1 MANREFC
8 ICQNEPHGHPPGEC
22 PYRATEADGLCKE
35 CHEKSKEP
43 VAEPTPRR
51 SDQ

>member
-1 MANREFC
+1 MANREL
-8 ICQNEPHGHPPGEC
+8 ICQSESHGHPAGEC

-43 VAEPTPRR
+43 VAEPAPRR